1 MEHHSLDA
9 ELVDAVEGRCGKCGS
24 RKHTA
29 AACTADVS
37 KIRCFRC
44 GKAGHVSFNCPENRE
59 GKGIVKSDTWD
70 KRVPKEK
77 ALKVAKE
84 KERKAS

>member
-1 MEHHSLDA
+1 MRE
-9 ELVDAVEGRCGKCGS
+9 VGS
-24 RKHTA
+24 RKHTV

-59 GKGIVKSDTWD
+59 GKGIVNLTLGT
-70 KRVPKEK
+70 REVPKEK

-84 KERKAS
+84 RKERQVE